1 MANVLAQENSEAPD
15 KHSKSEEGQLFA
27 MNMEKKS
34 IAALLKIVNRNRQA
48 S

>member
-34 IAALLKIVNRNRQA
+34 IALLKIVNRNRQA